1 MELDTLN
8 SLLKAHELEL
18 VIGLETHVRL
28 NTKTKLFCSC
38 PNEEIDVP
46 NHNICS
52 VCTGQMGVLPAV
64 NKAAIKKAIY
74 FGKAVKSTFENDVI
88 SWDRKHYEYPDNPKN
103 IQITQFHNPIIPD
116 GQVSCYRNDGSQFT
130 VNLTQ
135 VHIEEDAAKLMHE
148 KHISLVDFNKAG
160 VPLIEIVTEPCIRH
174 IEDASTYA
182 QYIQRIVQNLKI
194 SEANLEKGEFKSDV
208 SVSLRKKH
216 TYRLNPRTEIKNLNS
231 FKFMVEALK
240 EEVEKQLDYYLEHKT
255 FRPEQTTVLWDAELK
270 QTKTMRKKEFEAD
283 YRFISEPDL
292 PAVNIKSEIDAIKID
307 NSTLPY
313 AVETILIKGGVLPQD
328 AKFFTA
334 DAMRSKTFMTINNAL
349 QDPAFVAKTLVNN
362 IGANAY
368 EDIHDINHLID
379 IFKLFKSEKIT
390 AVLVQNAIT
399 AYLKDRTF
407 DYKTY
412 FEDHSISEEQ
422 ITSTIEE
429 VIRNNEAIV
438 SAIKSGNQGKAGI
451 LVGQVIKQIGK
462 GAPGKLIRERILEA
476 ISSKKLTVSKSKEL
490 KAKIQEP
497 RAMSQGQKAKSH
509 EPKAKSQEL
518 KAKSHEPRT
527 ENPIII
533 KDHYR
538 THVASQL
545 SEDLIG
551 EKVTLSGWVSSVR
564 DHGELIF
571 IALRDSSHEIFQVCL
586 SRESFPN
593 LYDVVKLKPESV
605 ISVTGTIVQRKEDDY
620 DPALRTGTIELE
632 TVQLDILNLSKTLP
646 FEIKR
651 ATKTNEAVRFEYKF
665 LDHRNASVRKTIVN
679 RHKVIKRLRDLLDS
693 EGFLE
698 IETPILSAGT
708 DEGAREF
715 IVPTRKQAGAFYTL
729 PQAPQQFKQMLM
741 VSGYEKYFQIARC
754 FRDEDSRGDRQPE
767 FTQLDLEMAYAS
779 MQTIIDLNT
788 KLFNDIVTTIYGK
801 KWILH
806 PFEVLTYQQAMDAY
820 GCDRPDLRFGLKMQD
835 ITHIVKETTF
845 QVFSKPIEAGGI
857 VKCIKVSAA
866 EQGNKRLS
874 KGQIEHLTAIAQHH
888 GLGGL
893 AYIIVNE
900 NDLQSPIIKFLGEDI
915 AIKIIETTHAEV
927 GDIVF
932 FSAADYATAN
942 KALDA
947 VRQEMGR
954 LLKLINPKILKPAWV
969 IDFPMFEKTDD
980 GRWTFTHNPFSM
992 PKISDIEKHMN
1003 GNAHEMGTIIAQ
1015 QYDLILN
1022 GYEIGGGSVRAHK
1035 PEILEATYKNMGYD
1049 KAEMMKSVG
1058 TMYKAFHYGAPPHGG
1073 IAWGIDRLMM
1083 ILEKKASIREVMAFP
1098 KTGTS
1103 DDLLFGAPSPLSDK
1117 KVEEMNVK
1125 VIRK

>member
-1 MELDTLN
+1 MDLKQLN
-8 SLLKAHELEL
+8 ELLKQHELEL

-38 PNEEIDVP
+38 ANLETETPNQ
-46 NHNICS
+46 NICS
-52 VCTGQMGVLPAV
+52 VCTGQMGVLPAI
-64 NKAAIKKAIY
+64 NKEAINKAIY

-103 IQITQFHNPIIPD
+103 IQITQFHNPVIPD
-116 GQVSCYRNDGSQFT
+116 GQVSCFRNDGSQFT

-148 KHISLVDFNKAG
+148 KKISLVDFNKAG

-174 IEDASTYA
+174 IEDASIYA
-182 QYIQRIVQNLKI
+182 QYIQRIVQNLGI

-216 TYRLNPRTEIKNLNS
+216 DYNLNPRTEIKNLNS

-240 EEVEKQLDYYLEHKT
+240 EEVEKQLNYFLEHKT
-255 FRPEQTTVLWDAELK
+255 FRPDQTTVLFDADLK
-270 QTKTMRKKEFEAD
+270 QTKTMRKKEYEAD

-292 PAVNIKSEIDAIKID
+292 PFVNIKHVVESIDVD
-307 NSTLPY
+307 LSTLPF
-313 AVETILIKGGVLPQD
+313 AVESILIKGGVLPQD

-334 DAMRSKTFMTINNAL
+334 DSLRSETFVAINNVIK
-349 QDPAFVAKTLVNN
+349 DPLFVAKTLVNN
-362 IGANAY
+362 IGADDY
-368 EDIHDINHLID
+368 GDIHRIEHLIE
-379 IFKLFKSEKIT
+379 IFQLFKDEKIT
-390 AVLVQNAIT
+390 SVLVQNAIT
-399 AYLKDRTF
+399 SYLKDRSF
-407 DYKTY
+407 DYNQY
-412 FEDHSISEEQ
+412 FEDNTISKEKIDDAILKVISE
-422 ITSTIEE
+422 
-429 VIRNNEAIV
+429 NEAI
-438 SAIKSGNQGKAGI
+438 ANDIKRGNQGKAGI
-451 LVGQVIKQIGK
+451 LVGKVIGIIGK
-462 GAPGKLIRERILEA
+462 GASGKVIREEI
-476 ISSKKLTVSKSKEL
+476 L
-490 KAKIQEP
+490 KALAGGSDG
-497 RAMSQGQKAKSH
+497 R
-509 EPKAKSQEL
+509 PKAEDGSSPKQQTPQQQTKKDEEIL
-518 KAKSHEPRT
+518 PQI
-527 ENPIII
+527 PIIV
-533 KDHYR
+533 KEEYR
-538 THVASQL
+538 THVV
-545 SEDLIG
+545 SEISDESINQN
-551 EKVTLSGWVSSVR
+551 VTLSGWVSSVR

-571 IALRDSSHEIFQVCL
+571 IDLRDSSTQVFQVRL

-593 LYDVVKLKPESV
+593 LDELVKLKPETV
-605 ISVTGTIVQRKEDDY
+605 ITVSGTIVQRKEDDY
-620 DPALRTGTIELE
+620 NTALRTGKIELE
-632 TVQLDILNLSKTLP
+632 AKDLEIINLSKTLP

-651 ATKTNEAVRFEYKF
+651 ATKTNENVRFQYKY
-665 LDHRNASVRKTIVN
+665 LDHRNNDVRRVIVN
-679 RHKVIKRLRDLLDS
+679 RHKVIKLMRDILD
-693 EGFLE
+693 EQDFLE

-715 IVPTRKQAGAFYTL
+715 IVPTRKQTGAFYTL

-767 FTQLDLEMAYAS
+767 FTQLDIEMAYAS
-779 MQTIIDLNT
+779 MQQIIDLNT
-788 KLFNDIVTTIYGK
+788 QMFNNIVEKVYGK
-801 KWILH
+801 KWILR
-806 PFEVLTYQQAMDAY
+806 PFEVLTYKQAMDDY
-820 GCDRPDLRFGLKMQD
+820 GCDRPDLRFGLKLQD
-835 ITHIVKETTF
+835 ITSIVKDTTF
-845 QVFSKPIEAGGI
+845 QVFSKPIDDGGI
-857 VKCIKVSAA
+857 VKCIKVSAE

-874 KGQIEHLTAIAQHH
+874 KGQIEKLTALAQSN

-915 AIKIIETTHAEV
+915 AAGIIKKTNAKV

-947 VRQEMGR
+947 VRQELGKMLR
-954 LLKLINPKILKPAWV
+954 LINPKELRPAWV
-969 IDFPMFEKTDD
+969 IDFPMFEKTDE

-992 PKISDIEKHMN
+992 PAIYDIEKHMN
-1003 GNAHEMGTIIAQ
+1003 GKEDEIGSIIAQ

-1035 PEILEATYKNMGYD
+1035 PEILEATYKNMGYN
-1049 KAEMMKSVG
+1049 KEEMMKSVG

-1073 IAWGIDRLMM
+1073 IAWGVDRLMM

-1103 DDLLFGAPSPLSDK
+1103 EDLLFGAPSPLSDK

>member
-1 MELDTLN
+1 MELKQLN
-8 SLLKAHELEL
+8 ELLKQHELEL

-38 PNEEIDVP
+38 ANQEIDTP
-46 NHNICS
+46 NQNICS
-52 VCTGQMGVLPAV
+52 VCTGQMGVLPAI
-64 NKAAIKKAIY
+64 NKEAINKAIY

-116 GQVSCYRNDGSQFT
+116 GQVSCFRNDGSQFT

-148 KHISLVDFNKAG
+148 KKISLVDFNKAG

-174 IEDASTYA
+174 IEDASIYA
-182 QYIQRIVQNLKI
+182 QYIQRIVQNLGI

-208 SVSLRKKH
+208 SVSLRRKRD
-216 TYRLNPRTEIKNLNS
+216 YNLNPRTEIKNLNS
-231 FKFMVEALK
+231 FRFMVDALK
-240 EEVEKQLDYYLEHKT
+240 EEVEKQLNYFLEHKT
-255 FRPEQTTVLWDAELK
+255 FRPDQTTVLFDADLK
-270 QTKTMRKKEFEAD
+270 QTKTMRKKEYEAD

-292 PAVNIKSEIDAIKID
+292 PFVSIKNVVESIDVD
-307 NSTLPY
+307 LSTLPF
-313 AVETILIKGGVLPQD
+313 AVESILIKGGVLPQD

-334 DAMRSKTFMTINNAL
+334 DSLRSETFIAINNVIK
-349 QDPAFVAKTLVNN
+349 DPSFVAKTLVNN
-362 IGANAY
+362 IGADDY
-368 EDIHDINHLID
+368 GDIHRIEHLIE
-379 IFKLFKSEKIT
+379 IFQLFKDEKIT
-390 AVLVQNAIT
+390 SVLVQNAIT
-399 AYLKDRTF
+399 SYLKDRSF
-407 DYKTY
+407 DYNQY
-412 FEDHSISEEQ
+412 FEDNTISKEKIDDAIAKVIVDNE
-422 ITSTIEE
+422 TIA
-429 VIRNNEAIV
+429 ND
-438 SAIKSGNQGKAGI
+438 IKSGNQGKAGI
-451 LVGQVIKQIGK
+451 LVGKVIGIIGR
-462 GAPGKLIRERILEA
+462 GASGKVIRESI
-476 ISSKKLTVSKSKEL
+476 L
-490 KAKIQEP
+490 KALATEAESTKIDDVG
-497 RAMSQGQKAKSH
+497 SAKQQTVQQQTTKK
-509 EPKAKSQEL
+509 EEDPLPQI
-518 KAKSHEPRT
+518 
-527 ENPIII
+527 PIIV
-533 KDHYR
+533 KGEYR
-538 THVASQL
+538 THVV
-545 SEDLIG
+545 SEISDDSIN

-571 IALRDSSHEIFQVCL
+571 IDLRDSSTQVFQVRL

-593 LYDVVKLKPESV
+593 LDELVKLKPETV
-605 ISVTGTIVQRKEDDY
+605 ITISGTIVQRKEDDY
-620 DPALRTGTIELE
+620 NTALRTGKIELE
-632 TVQLDILNLSKTLP
+632 ATELDILNLSKTLP

-651 ATKTNEAVRFEYKF
+651 AAKTNENVRFKYKY
-665 LDHRNASVRKTIVN
+665 LDHRNNDVRRVIVN
-679 RHKVIKRLRDLLDS
+679 RHKVIKLMRDILD
-693 EGFLE
+693 EQDFLE

-715 IVPTRKQAGAFYTL
+715 IVPTRKQAGSFYTL

-767 FTQLDLEMAYAS
+767 FTQLDIEMAYAS
-779 MQTIIDLNT
+779 MQQIIDLNT
-788 KLFNDIVTTIYGK
+788 QMFNTIVEKVYGK
-801 KWILH
+801 KWILR
-806 PFEVLTYQQAMDAY
+806 PFEILTYKQAMDDY
-820 GCDRPDLRFGLKMQD
+820 GCDRPDLRFGLKLQD
-835 ITHIVKETTF
+835 ITDIVKDTTF
-845 QVFSKPIEAGGI
+845 QVFSKPIDEGGI
-857 VKCIKVSAA
+857 VKCIKVSAK

-874 KGQIEHLTAIAQHH
+874 KGQIEKLTALAQSH

-915 AIKIIETTHAEV
+915 AAGIIKTANAKV

-947 VRQEMGR
+947 VRQELGKMLR
-954 LLKLINPKILKPAWV
+954 LINPKELRPAWV
-969 IDFPMFEKTDD
+969 IDFPMFEKTDE

-992 PKISDIEKHMN
+992 PAIYDIEKHIN
-1003 GNAHEMGTIIAQ
+1003 GKEKEIGSIIAQ

-1035 PEILEATYKNMGYD
+1035 PEILEATYKNMGYN
-1049 KAEMMKSVG
+1049 KEEMMKSVG

-1103 DDLLFGAPSPLSDK
+1103 EDLLFGAPSPLSDK

-1125 VIRK
+1125 VIKK

>member
-1 MELDTLN
+1 MELEQLDAA
-8 SLLKAHELEL
+8 LKAHELEL

-38 PNEEIDVP
+38 PNQEIDTP
-46 NHNICS
+46 NQNICS

-64 NKAAIKKAIY
+64 NKEAITKAIY
-74 FGKAVKSTFENDVI
+74 FGKAVKSTFDNDVI

-116 GQVSCYRNDGSQFT
+116 GQVSCFRNDGSQFT

-148 KHISLVDFNKAG
+148 KHVSLVDFNKAG

-216 TYRLNPRTEIKNLNS
+216 TYALNPRTEIKNLNS
-231 FKFMVEALK
+231 FKFMVDALK
-240 EEVEKQLDYYLEHKT
+240 EEVEKQLNYYLEHKE
-255 FRPEQTTVLWDAELK
+255 FRPDQTTVLWDADLK
-270 QTKTMRKKEFEAD
+270 QTKTMRKKEYEAD

-292 PAVNIKSEIDAIKID
+292 PFVCIKDVVESIDVD
-307 NSTLPY
+307 VSSLPF
-313 AVETILIKGGVLPQD
+313 AVESILIKGGVLPQD

-334 DAMRSKTFMTINNAL
+334 DSLRSETFVAINNVI
-349 QDPAFVAKTLVNN
+349 QDPSFVAKTLTNN
-362 IGANAY
+362 IKPDEYN
-368 EDIHDINHLID
+368 DIHRIEHLIE
-379 IFKLFKSEKIT
+379 IFQLFKSEKIT
-390 AVLVQNAIT
+390 SVLVQNAIT
-399 AYLKDRTF
+399 AYLKDRHF
-407 DYKTY
+407 DYNQY
-412 FEDHSISEEQ
+412 FEDNSISEEKIQ
-422 ITSTIEE
+422 DAIAK
-429 VIRNNEAIV
+429 VISENEAV
-438 SAIKSGNQGKAGI
+438 ANDIKAGNQGKAGI
-451 LVGQVIKQIGK
+451 LVGKVIAIIGK
-462 GAPGKLIRERILEA
+462 GASGKVIREGILNTLQA
-476 ISSKKLTVSKSKEL
+476 DATISNATETTVKTKAEVQAATKKEQEEVLPEIPLVIKE
-490 KAKIQEP
+490 E
-497 RAMSQGQKAKSH
+497 
-509 EPKAKSQEL
+509 
-518 KAKSHEPRT
+518 
-527 ENPIII
+527 
-533 KDHYR
+533 YR
-538 THVASQL
+538 TH
-545 SEDLIG
+545 LITDINDNSISK
-551 EKVTLSGWVSSVR
+551 EVTFAGWVASVR

-571 IALRDSSHEIFQVCL
+571 IDLRDSSAEKFQVRL

-593 LYDVVKLKPESV
+593 LDELVRLKPESV
-605 ISVTGTIVQRKEDDY
+605 ITVTGIIVQRKEDDY
-620 DPALRTGTIELE
+620 NPALRTGKIELE
-632 TVQLDILNLSKTLP
+632 ASQLDILNLSRTLP

-651 ATKTNEAVRFEYKF
+651 ATKTNENTRFQYKY
-665 LDHRNASVRKTIVN
+665 LDHRNNDVRRTIVN
-679 RHKVIKRLRDLLDS
+679 RHKVIKLLRDILD
-693 EGFLE
+693 EQDFLE

-715 IVPTRKQAGAFYTL
+715 IVPSRKQAGAFYTL

-767 FTQLDLEMAYAS
+767 FTQLDIEMAYAS
-779 MQTIIDLNT
+779 MQQIIDLNT
-788 KLFNDIVTTIYGK
+788 RMFNEVVNKIYGK

-806 PFEVLTYQQAMDAY
+806 PFEVLTYQEAMDNY
-820 GCDRPDLRFGLKMQD
+820 GCDRPDLRFGLKLQD
-835 ITHIVKETTF
+835 ITEIVKDTTF
-845 QVFSKPIEAGGI
+845 QVFSKPIEEGGI
-857 VKCIKVSAA
+857 VKCIRVTGE
-866 EQGNKRLS
+866 EQGKKRLS
-874 KGQIEHLTAIAQHH
+874 KGQIEKLTGIAQQH

-915 AIKIIETTHAEV
+915 AAGIIATTGAQV

-947 VRQEMGR
+947 VRQELGSM
-954 LLKLINPKILKPAWV
+954 LKLINPKELRPAWV
-969 IDFPMFEKTDD
+969 VDFPMFEKTDE

-992 PKISDIEKHMN
+992 PAVYDIEKHMN
-1003 GNAHEMGTIIAQ
+1003 GKEEEIGSIIAQ

-1035 PEILEATYKNMGYD
+1035 PEILEATYRNMGYN
-1049 KAEMMKSVG
+1049 KEEMMKSVG
-1058 TMYKAFHYGAPPHGG
+1058 TMYKSFHYGAPPHGG
-1073 IAWGIDRLMM
+1073 IAWGVDRLMM
-1083 ILEKKASIREVMAFP
+1083 ILEKKTSIREVMAFP

-1103 DDLLFGAPSPLSDK
+1103 EDLLFGAPSLLSDK

-1125 VIRK
+1125 VIKK

>member
-1 MELDTLN
+1 MELEQLDAA
-8 SLLKAHELEL
+8 LKAHELEL

-38 PNEEIDVP
+38 PNQEIDTP
-46 NHNICS
+46 NQNICS

-64 NKAAIKKAIY
+64 NKEAVTKAIF
-74 FGKAVKSTFENDVI
+74 FGKAVKSTFENEVI

-116 GQVSCYRNDGSQFT
+116 GQVSCFRNDGSQFT

-148 KHISLVDFNKAG
+148 KNVSLVDFNKAG

-174 IEDASTYA
+174 IEDASIYA

-216 TYRLNPRTEIKNLNS
+216 SYDLNPRTEIKNLNS

-240 EEVEKQLDYYLEHKT
+240 EEVEKQFNYYLEHKS
-255 FRPEQTTVLWDAELK
+255 FRPEQTTVLFDADLK
-270 QTKTMRKKEFEAD
+270 QTKTMRKKEYEAD

-292 PAVNIKSEIDAIKID
+292 PFVNIKEAVQSIEVDL
-307 NSTLPY
+307 STLPF
-313 AVETILIKGGVLPQD
+313 AVESILIKGGVLPQD

-334 DAMRSKTFMTINNAL
+334 DALRSKTFMTINNEL
-349 QDPAFVAKTLVNN
+349 QDPLFVAKTLVNN
-362 IGANAY
+362 IGADSY
-368 EDIHDINHLID
+368 GDIHRIEHLIE
-379 IFKLFKSEKIT
+379 IFKLFKDEKIT
-390 AVLVQNAIT
+390 SVLVQNAIT

-407 DYKTY
+407 DYNSY
-412 FEDHSISEEQ
+412 FEENTISEN
-422 ITSTIEE
+422 TI
-429 VIRNNEAIV
+429 NEAIAKV
-438 SAIKSGNQGKAGI
+438 ISENEAIANDIKAGNQGKAGI
-451 LVGQVIKQIGK
+451 LVGKIIAIIGK
-462 GAPGKLIRERILEA
+462 GASGKVIREGILSQLQ
-476 ISSKKLTVSKSKEL
+476 SSKSQVESTSVSTELPKTKNQKQETKEEEAL
-490 KAKIQEP
+490 PQI
-497 RAMSQGQKAKSH
+497 
-509 EPKAKSQEL
+509 
-518 KAKSHEPRT
+518 
-527 ENPIII
+527 PIVI
-533 KDHYR
+533 KDEYR
-538 THVASQL
+538 THL
-545 SEDLIG
+545 ITDISETNINQ
-551 EKVTLSGWVSSVR
+551 KVTFAGWVASVR

-571 IALRDSSHEIFQVCL
+571 IDLRDSSTEVFQVRL
-586 SRESFPN
+586 SSESFPN
-593 LYDVVKLKPESV
+593 LDELIKLKPESV
-605 ISVTGTIVQRKEDDY
+605 ITVSGSIVQRKEDDY
-620 DPALRTGTIELE
+620 NAALRTGTIELE
-632 TVQLDILNLSKTLP
+632 ATELDILNLSRTLP

-651 ATKTNEAVRFEYKF
+651 ATKTNETTRFQYKF
-665 LDHRNASVRKTIVN
+665 LDHRNDDVRRVIVN
-679 RHKVIKRLRDLLDS
+679 RHKVIKLLRDILDT
-693 EGFLE
+693 ENFLE

-715 IVPTRKQAGAFYTL
+715 IVPSRKQAGAFYTL

-779 MQTIIDLNT
+779 MQQIIDLNT
-788 KLFNDIVTTIYGK
+788 KMFNEVVTKIYGN
-801 KWILH
+801 KWILR
-806 PFEVLTYQQAMDAY
+806 PFEVITYQEAMDNY
-820 GCDRPDLRFGLKMQD
+820 GCDRPDLRFGLKLQD
-835 ITHIVKETTF
+835 ITNIVKDTTF

-857 VKCIKVSAA
+857 VKCIKVSAE
-866 EQGNKRLS
+866 EQGDKRLS
-874 KGQIEHLTAIAQHH
+874 KGQIEKLTAIAQQH

-915 AIKIIETTHAEV
+915 AAGIIKETNAQV

-947 VRQEMGR
+947 VRQELGSMLR
-954 LLKLINPKILKPAWV
+954 LINPKELRPAWV
-969 IDFPMFEKTDD
+969 VDFPMFERTDE

-992 PKISDIEKHMN
+992 PAVYDIEKHMN
-1003 GNAHEMGTIIAQ
+1003 GKDEEIGTIIAQ

-1035 PEILEATYKNMGYD
+1035 PEILEATYRNMGYN
-1049 KAEMMKSVG
+1049 KEEMLKSVG

-1073 IAWGIDRLMM
+1073 IAWGVDRLMM

-1103 DDLLFGAPSPLSDK
+1103 DDLLFGAPTLLSDK
-1117 KVEEMNVK
+1117 KVEEMNVRIIK
-1125 VIRK
+1125 K